1 VNDTPGLYFVVRL
14 ASYKYY
20 NMDQVVGQAL
30 TLYRKISGK
39 NELQKNALAPAT
51 A

>member
-1 VNDTPGLYFVVRL
+1 MNDTPGLYFVGRL

-39 NELQKNALAPAT
+39 NELKPRPEPVAT